1 MSAQKTLHP
10 FNWKT
15 LEMYL
20 VAIILGG
27 LAGWGYW
34 WTSQQTD
41 YVSGGITRVESLDL
55 SDAIARLNSSL
66 PAELAAL
73 VIVRPQTYW
82 VSISNQ
88 QEQLLPQP
96 LSVEAQASPAVML
109 TEAMEMLLAGSVK
122 IDDAFTA
129 IPKNTQLLS
138 LTTNSRG
145 IYVNLSQ
152 EFTYGGGSSS
162 MIYRVAQV
170 IYTVTSLDPNAK
182 VYLSVAGHLIDDAH
196 PLGGEGL
203 VLEQPVTRQSFAKE
217 FSF

>member
-1 MSAQKTLHP
+1 MGVQKTLHP

-20 VAIILGG
+20 VAIILGS

-41 YVSGGITRVESLDL
+41 YASGGSTRVESLDL

-73 VIVRPQTYW
+73 VIVQPQTYW

-88 QEQLLPQP
+88 QEHLLPQP
-96 LSVEAQASPAVML
+96 LSAEAQASPAVML
-109 TEAMEMLLAGSVK
+109 TEAMELLLAGSVK

-170 IYTVTSLDPNAK
+170 IYTATSLDPNAD
-182 VYLSVAGHLIDDAH
+182 VYLSVAGHLIDDTH